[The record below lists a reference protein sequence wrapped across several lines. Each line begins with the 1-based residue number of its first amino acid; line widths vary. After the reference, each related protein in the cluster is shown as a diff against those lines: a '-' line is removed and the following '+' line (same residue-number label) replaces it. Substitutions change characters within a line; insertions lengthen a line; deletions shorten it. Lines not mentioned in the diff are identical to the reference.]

1 MLQMLKPSTE
11 LCIASEPK
19 QMNGVFIADLLCQC
33 LHAVFKCRVQGGAK
47 TLRLLGE
54 VQKCDE
60 K

>member
-1 MLQMLKPSTE
+1 MLKHSTE

-19 QMNGVFIADLLCQC
+19 QMNGVFIVDLCQC